1 MMNTVSSSFSESI
14 NLSNVIPER
23 RNYISQVTKIF
34 GFARRKIYDSH
45 GKTIKNVTI
54 INILAVGLDLF
65 PLLLSLSVSGRFGNE
80 TSWDVH
86 ETNRKHQRKMKKND
100 SNVLNFYVEN
110 RIFFFSYKS
119 SFFRFLRKVL
129 TTLRDYVTEVN
140 KVTEPGLPVK
150 KEKKIKS

>member
-1 MMNTVSSSFSESI
+1 M
-14 NLSNVIPER
+14 
-23 RNYISQVTKIF
+23 
-34 GFARRKIYDSH
+34 
-45 GKTIKNVTI
+45 
-54 INILAVGLDLF
+54 GLDLF

-110 RIFFFSYKS
+110 RICFFSYKS

-129 TTLRDYVTEVN
+129 TTLRDDVTEVN